1 MINLIKLFMLL
12 VFISFACEDSTADEE
27 ITPVGSWNVTTQLE
41 YENSGCTG
49 TYDNFLDSLNAI
61 WGEDAITYSLIFDDV
76 QVTNR
81 LELSVSDQYM
91 CNAVTEGEGAIDA
104 TGDSCLI
111 SYNSYSYGY
120 SLDSLCIIFLDGSY
134 SAGNCNVIESGV
146 FDYQTTDNTITF
158 TEYAGT
164 DSSESTMG
172 TWEINNNVL
181 TITTSDDSSCSVISA
196 TKL

>member
-1 MINLIKLFMLL
+1 MINLMKWLMLL
-12 VFISFACEDSTADEE
+12 VFISFACEESTTEEE
-27 ITPVGSWNVTTQLE
+27 ITPVGSWNVTSQLE
-41 YENSGCTG
+41 YGNSGCTG
-49 TYDNFLDSLNAI
+49 TYENFLDSLDVF
-61 WGEDAITYSLIFDDV
+61 WGEDAVTYSLVFDDV
-76 QVTNR
+76 QVTSR

-91 CNAVTEGEGAIDA
+91 CNAVTEGEGAIDD

-134 SAGNCNVIESGV
+134 STGNCNVVESGV
-146 FDYQTTDNTITF
+146 FDYETTENTITL

-172 TWEINNNVL
+172 TWGINNNVL

-196 TKL
+196 SKL